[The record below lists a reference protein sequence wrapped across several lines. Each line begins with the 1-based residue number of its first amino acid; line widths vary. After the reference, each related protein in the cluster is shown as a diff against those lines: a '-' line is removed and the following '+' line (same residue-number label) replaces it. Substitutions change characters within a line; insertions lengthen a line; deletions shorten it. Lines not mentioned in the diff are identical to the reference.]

1 MNGEV
6 NLVVAHPLEAKALI
20 EWFGLGEVE
29 PRGEFRCYEN
39 KQGIAL
45 VISGTGVRNAAN
57 AVGWLH
63 GRQSPGFRAW
73 LNVGIAGHPIAVLGQ
88 GLLVNRI
95 EHRRSGECFWPPI
108 PNLGLPGCGLVTVD
122 EPETAYG
129 QDVAFDMEAA
139 GFFAAAAGL
148 TTTDLVYVFKI
159 VSDNRENPVNEVNP
173 KRVPE
178 LFREQESAVRM
189 LVDHLCERSAASAD
203 WYGMP
208 AEYESLLRRYR
219 FSATRK
225 AALAQYCRRFR
236 ALGRQDR
243 LSEIA
248 RNRFRD
254 GASLMTAMRV
264 ELAKANE
271 SGETFRHGAE

>member
-6 NLVVAHPLEAKALI
+6 NLVVAHSLEAKALI
-20 EWFGLGEVE
+20 EGFDLGEVE

-39 KQGIAL
+39 KQCITL
-45 VISGTGVRNAAN
+45 VISGMGVRNAAN
-57 AVGWLH
+57 AVGWLQE
-63 GRQSPGFRAW
+63 RQSPGFRAW
-73 LNVGIAGHPIAVLGQ
+73 LNLGIAGHPSAALGQ
-88 GLLVNRI
+88 GLLINRI

-122 EPETAYG
+122 EPETTYE
-129 QDVAFDMEAA
+129 QDAAFDMEAA

-148 TTTDLVYVFKI
+148 TATDLVCVFKI
-159 VSDNRENPVNEVNP
+159 VADNRENPVNEVNLE
-173 KRVPE
+173 RVPE
-178 LFREQESAVRM
+178 LFLQQESAIRK
-189 LVDHLCERSAASAD
+189 LVDHLRGRSAAFAD

-208 AEYESLLRRYR
+208 AEFESLLRGYR

-243 LSEIA
+243 LRELA
-248 RNRFRD
+248 RVRFRD
-254 GASLMTAMRV
+254 AASLMTAMRL
-264 ELAKANE
+264 ELARANE
-271 SGETFRHGAE
+271 SGETSRREAQ

>member
-29 PRGEFRCYEN
+29 PRGEFRCFEN
-39 KQGIAL
+39 TQGIAL
-45 VISGTGVRNAAN
+45 VISGLGARNAAN

-73 LNVGIAGHPIAVLGQ
+73 LNVGIAGHPFAAVGQ
-88 GLLVNRI
+88 GFLANRI

-122 EPETAYG
+122 EPETTYG
-129 QDVAFDMEAA
+129 QDAAFDMEAA

-148 TTTDLVYVFKI
+148 STTDLVYVFKV
-159 VSDNRENPVNEVNP
+159 VSDNRENPVNELDP

-178 LFREQESAVRM
+178 LFREQESAIRM
-189 LVDHLCERSAASAD
+189 LADHLRERSAAFAD

-208 AEYESLLRRYR
+208 AEFESLLRGYR

-248 RNRFRD
+248 RGRFRD
-254 GASLMTAMRV
+254 AASLMTAMRL
-264 ELAKANE
+264 ELAKAAE
-271 SGETFRHGAE
+271 SGEIPRQEAE

>member
-29 PRGEFRCYEN
+29 PRGEFRCFEN

-45 VISGTGVRNAAN
+45 VISGMGARNAAN

-63 GRQSPGFRAW
+63 GWQSPEFRAW
-73 LNVGIAGHPIAVLGQ
+73 LNVGIAGHPFAAVGH
-88 GLLVNRI
+88 GFLVNRI
-95 EHRRSGECFWPPI
+95 EHRRSGEYYWPPI
-108 PNLGLPGCGLVTVD
+108 PDLDLPGCGLVTVD
-122 EPETAYG
+122 EPETAYPEE
-129 QDVAFDMEAA
+129 AAYDMEAA
-139 GFFAAAAGL
+139 GFFAAVAGL
-148 TTTDLVYVFKI
+148 TTTDLIYVFKI
-159 VSDNRENPVNEVNP
+159 VSDNRENPVSEVNP
-173 KRVPE
+173 KHVPE
-178 LFREQESAVRM
+178 LFRKQESAIHK
-189 LVDHLCERSAASAD
+189 LVDHLRERSAACAD

-208 AEYESLLRRYR
+208 AEYASLLSRYR

-225 AALAQYCRRFR
+225 VALAQYCRRFR

-248 RNRFRD
+248 SVRFRD
-254 GASLMTAMRV
+254 AASLMTAMRL

-271 SGETFRHGAE
+271 PGETSRQEAE